1 MPVAAGASCVTD
13 DTAFVGLDCVDCGR
27 RHDTGT
33 HGRCDCGGVLSPVY
47 DASQTAVARGVADAA
62 AAPLPFSRG
71 DRLSAAEGDTP
82 LVDATPLAEAVGVG
96 SLAVKDEGRNP
107 TGTVYDRGMSL
118 AVTAA
123 READTEPLALA
134 AAGNAG
140 QSAAAYAGRAG
151 LRSYAFVPSRTAFS
165 NKAMVNV
172 HGGDMRVVGGRFDD
186 AAAAVDDQ
194 LATDYYSLSAFDT
207 PYRHDGVKTLAYEV
221 VADFARERTEATA
234 PLADAEAVTAAA
246 PLATPDAVVVP
257 VASGELLV
265 GLERGLTE
273 LNDAGLLASLPTVVA
288 AQPAGCAPVVT
299 AWEAGAETTESWDG
313 PDTIVGELEI
323 PDPVGG
329 DLALAALA
337 SLSGTAVAVSDDDAL
352 ESAVT
357 AAQTTVLEVGGAGGV
372 ALAAVWEL
380 ADRGDLS
387 ADDDV
392 VVVNPDA
399 GVKTPDVL
407 RSHLMGKGI

>member
-1 MPVAAGASCVTD
+1 MRLHEYQAKQL
-13 DTAFVGLDCVDCGR
+13 F
-27 RHDTGT
+27 
-33 HGRCDCGGVLSPVY
+33 
-47 DASQTAVARGVADAA
+47 ADAGV
-62 AAPLPFSRG
+62 P
-71 DRLSAAEGDTP
+71 TP
-82 LVDATPLAEAVGVG
+82 ASTLAE
-96 SLAVKDEGRNP
+96 
-107 TGTVYDRGMSL
+107 TVD
-118 AVTAA
+118 
-123 READTEPLALA
+123 
-134 AAGNAG
+134 
-140 QSAAAYAGRAG
+140 
-151 LRSYAFVPSRTAFS
+151 
-165 NKAMVNV
+165 
-172 HGGDMRVVGGRFDD
+172 
-186 AAAAVDDQ
+186 
-194 LATDYYSLSAFDT
+194 
-207 PYRHDGVKTLAYEV
+207 
-221 VADFARERTEATA
+221 
-234 PLADAEAVTAAA
+234 EAVTAAA

-273 LNDAGLLASLPTVVA
+273 LDDAGLLASVPTVVA

-299 AWEAGAETTESWDG
+299 AWEAGAETTEPWDG

-323 PDPVGG
+323 PDPAGG
-329 DLALAALA
+329 DLALAAL
-337 SLSGTAVAVSDDDAL
+337 SDLSGTAVAVSDDDAL

-387 ADDDV
+387 DDDV